1 MSKFCFYSGLLTV
14 GFLLLY
20 NCLCV
25 FVCIEGLNC
34 LTELRLKISH
44 ILNKVIKYILV
55 ALLQPRSVFTL
66 C

>member
-44 ILNKVIKYILV
+44 ILNKVINI
-55 ALLQPRSVFTL
+55 S
-66 C
+66 

>member
-20 NCLCV
+20 NCLRV

-44 ILNKVIKYILV
+44 ILNKVINI
-55 ALLQPRSVFTL
+55 S
-66 C
+66 